1 MPRSQLG
8 ELTARNDSFARN
20 DSWGDLG
27 TKVNLMTNALTRQN
41 EELER
46 LQGIGD
52 SAAPILS
59 VYLNLLPFP
68 NEART
73 IGARLRDV
81 LKPLEILVQ
90 GLDHDASRSLR
101 LGIARTL
108 EMAPTLESH
117 RGKGWAF
124 FVCDQ
129 LGLEEQLI
137 VPARVWDCAMA
148 GPRPYLRPLRAALE
162 ESHRIATVVLDARRA
177 EITVSYG
184 DEILDRRV
192 LEAEI
197 VRKANRGG
205 WHGLDERRNRGHA
218 DEVRHRLWRETA
230 ENLAILRRD
239 IGIDLIFVGGQKK
252 VTDAL
257 VGSLPPALGELVG
270 ETFAV
275 DVHMLTEGQL
285 METVG
290 SLEKAYER
298 EEEKRMVAAVYAAR
312 AADELAVIGLDQVL
326 RGVNQMA
333 VAHLFVQH
341 GAIVEG
347 RACQSCGR
355 LYLRDRACAAC
366 GMETD
371 PVPDVLEAI
380 VYEVVT
386 TGGIVEHV
394 AAETGLVNDLVAA
407 TLRVPL
413 G

>member
-1 MPRSQLG
+1 
-8 ELTARNDSFARN
+8 
-20 DSWGDLG
+20 
-27 TKVNLMTNALTRQN
+27 MTNALTRQIDD
-41 EELER
+41 LER
-46 LQGIGD
+46 LQGISG
-52 SAAPILS
+52 SGAPILS

-68 NEART
+68 EDART

-81 LKPLEILVQ
+81 LKPLEIMAQ
-90 GLDHDASRSLR
+90 GLDHDASLSLR

-108 EMAPTLESH
+108 EMAPTLEGH

-129 LGLEEQLI
+129 FGLEEQLI
-137 VPARVWDCAMA
+137 VPPRVWDCAMA
-148 GPRPYLRPLRAALE
+148 GPRPYLRPLRAALDE
-162 ESHRIATVVLDARRA
+162 FRRVATVVLDARRA
-177 EITVSYG
+177 EITLSYA
-184 DEILDRRV
+184 DEILDHRV

-197 VRKANRGG
+197 VRKSNRGG
-205 WHGLDERRNRGHA
+205 WHGLDERGNRAHA

-230 ENLAILRRD
+230 ETLASFRRD
-239 IGIDLIFVGGQKK
+239 IGIDVLFVGGQKK

-285 METVG
+285 METVR
-290 SLEKAYER
+290 SLEEAYER
-298 EEEKRMVAAVYAAR
+298 REEKLLVAAIYAAR
-312 AADELAVIGLDQVL
+312 AADEPAAIGLEQVL

-333 VAHLFVQH
+333 VSHLVVQH

-347 RACQSCGR
+347 RACRSCGR
-355 LYLRDRACAAC
+355 LYLGDRGCAAC

-380 VYEVVT
+380 VHEVVT
-386 TGGIVEHV
+386 TGGVVEHV
-394 AAETGLVNDLVAA
+394 TAETGLVNDLVAA
-407 TLRVPL
+407 KLRVPL

>member
-1 MPRSQLG
+1 M
-8 ELTARNDSFARN
+8 
-20 DSWGDLG
+20 
-27 TKVNLMTNALTRQN
+27 NLVTNALTRRID
-41 EELER
+41 ELER
-46 LQGIGD
+46 LQGISD

-59 VYLNLLPFP
+59 VYLNLAPFP
-68 NEART
+68 EEART

-81 LKPLEILVQ
+81 LKPLEIMAQ
-90 GLDHDASRSLR
+90 GLDHDASMSLR
-101 LGIARTL
+101 LGIVRTL
-108 EMAPTLESH
+108 EMAPILESH

-129 LGLEEQLI
+129 LGLEEQVI
-137 VPARVWDCAMA
+137 VPPRVWDCAMA
-148 GPRPYLRPLRAALE
+148 GPRPYLRPLRAALDE
-162 ESHRIATVVLDARRA
+162 FRRVATVVLDARLA
-177 EITVSYG
+177 EITLSYA
-184 DEILDRRV
+184 DEVFDHRV

-218 DEVRHRLWRETA
+218 DEVRRRLWRETA
-230 ENLAILRRD
+230 ETLAILRRD
-239 IGIDLIFVGGQKK
+239 IGIDVIFVGGQKK

-270 ETFAV
+270 GTFAV

-285 METVG
+285 METVR
-290 SLEKAYER
+290 SLEEVHER
-298 EEEKRMVAAVYAAR
+298 RDEKRLVAAIYAAR
-312 AADELAVIGLDQVL
+312 AADEPAAIGLEQVL

-333 VAHLFVQH
+333 VAHLVIQH

-347 RACQSCGR
+347 RACRSCGR
-355 LYLRDRACAAC
+355 LYVGDRACAAC
-366 GMETD
+366 GIETD

-380 VYEVVT
+380 VHEVVT
-386 TGGIVEHV
+386 TGGVVEHV

-407 TLRVPL
+407 RLRVPL